1 MSEDTTLYDSA
12 DKRQVGGSYYKT
24 MGVQP
29 WTVME
34 SVMTPEAFRGFL
46 LGNVIKYA
54 MRAGRKAGSDDLS
67 KAIHYLQRIQEHEK
81 LHKVSNP

>member
-1 MSEDTTLYDSA
+1 MSEDVTLYDSA
-12 DKRQVGGSYYKT
+12 DKRQVGGSHYKT

-54 MRAGRKAGSDDLS
+54 MRAGRKAESDDLS
-67 KAIHYLQRIQEHEK
+67 KAIHYLQRLQEHEK